1 MQVHGAVQY
10 ATLQGLVP
18 PVNGCVKLLLLF
30 RKVQLGENV
39 FDNNTNNVL
48 SDTELR
54 WFWISWL
61 HGVIKYGR
69 GSQVGQELLGFYID
83 PSPTPVNYMSVSAYD
98 NIRVYWVIPS
108 DLYLTPGMWC

>member
-1 MQVHGAVQY
+1 MMIVVIM
-10 ATLQGLVP
+10 
-18 PVNGCVKLLLLF
+18 LF

-69 GSQVGQELLGFYID
+69 GSQIGQALLGAYID
-83 PSPTPVNYMSVSAYD
+83 PSPTPVNYMSISAYD
-98 NIRVYWVIPS
+98 DIRVYSVIPS
-108 DLYLTPGMWC
+108 HFYDTPGMWC